1 MSKEL
6 NDLMIVIG
14 VMSGT
19 SFDSISVAAIETD
32 GAEKIKRLG
41 FQDFPYDDDIV
52 KEYKDIIGK
61 TKSGIPSYQLLKFQ
75 KDITLLTI
83 KAVNATISSLNIDK
97 KTISFIAFHGQ
108 TIFHDPSIG
117 CTMQLGD
124 PALLAS
130 GTQVPVYSGFRP
142 TDMAMG
148 GQGAPIL
155 PIYQKAIMPKNSV
168 YLNIGGVANITYC
181 AEKDE
186 DIIAF
191 DTGPG
196 NALIDDLVSKN
207 HSMNYDKDGL
217 IASSITSYDQKK
229 IDELLKDDY
238 FMKPYPKSLDRE
250 HWKEKTK
257 DIDYCVKTLTELT
270 VQSIV
275 RGIEILPN
283 QPEAIIVAGGGRNNL
298 YIMKRL
304 QELLKSIKI
313 SKSEDIGLNGNA
325 LEAEGMAYI
334 GARVH
339 RKLPVTF
346 PNSTGCTKPNSGANY
361 FSI

>member
-1 MSKEL
+1 MSKGL
-6 NDLMIVIG
+6 DNMMIVIG

-19 SFDSISVAAIETD
+19 SFDSISVAAIKTD
-32 GAEKIKRLG
+32 GEETIKRLG
-41 FQDFPYDDDIV
+41 FQDFPYDSDIV

-61 TKSGIPSYQLLKFQ
+61 TKSGIPTCQLLKFQ

-83 KAVNATISSLNIDK
+83 KAVNATISSLKIDK

-124 PALLAS
+124 PALLS
-130 GTQVPVYSGFRP
+130 TNTQIPVYSNFRLM
-142 TDMAMG
+142 DMAMG

-181 AEKDE
+181 TEKDE

-196 NALIDDLVSKN
+196 NALIDDAVSN
-207 HSMNYDKDGL
+207 HHSMYYDKDGI
-217 IASSITSYDQKK
+217 IASGITSYNQDK
-229 IDELLKDDY
+229 IDELLKDEY
-238 FMKPYPKSLDRE
+238 FTKVYPKSLDRD

-257 DIDYCVKTLTELT
+257 HINCVRTLTEFT

-283 QPEAIIVAGGGRNNL
+283 KPELIIAAGGGRKNL

-304 QELLKSIKI
+304 KELLNPVKVITA
-313 SKSEDIGLNGNA
+313 EDIKLDGGA

-346 PNSTGCTKPNSGANY
+346 PNTTGCTKPNSGANY